1 MEIPQKIGVIIGVLQ
16 YFGDLI
22 WRSKLETQFRVGQIF
37 WRSKFKTQF
46 RVGKFFWQ
54 LIGMKGFVAIK
65 IYKSQGARFF
75 QISNG
80 FRMER
85 YSHILEWC
93 GRIFIKGNISNNNNV
108 IFTNH
113 TSRPSHAYTVIM
125 PYLKLHT
132 AHCTLHTLP
141 IMLSAYHT
149 Q

>member
-1 MEIPQKIGVIIGVLQ
+1 MSSISLDRYYKISKNIGDIIGDDQ
-16 YFGDLI
+16 FFRNLI

-93 GRIFIKGNISNNNNV
+93 GRIFRLYHIIGFSDPPPPLP
-108 IFTNH
+108 
-113 TSRPSHAYTVIM
+113 PSKYT
-125 PYLKLHT
+125 
-132 AHCTLHTLP
+132 
-141 IMLSAYHT
+141 LSFL
-149 Q
+149 